1 MENIKGKMGGGC
13 QVSGK
18 RKHGLYAAE
27 RVSLI
32 KGGKQ
37 NRRTVCE
44 KENVLTFRRIYLNKV
59 EERHEEIASQ
69 EERHVRRR
77 NIFEIENVVYINNDR
92 DKS

>member
-1 MENIKGKMGGGC
+1 METIKGKMGGGC

-18 RKHGLYAAE
+18 RKHGLYEAE

-37 NRRTVCE
+37 NRRNVCE

-59 EERHEEIASQ
+59 RGTS
-69 EERHVRRR
+69 
-77 NIFEIENVVYINNDR
+77 
-92 DKS
+92 